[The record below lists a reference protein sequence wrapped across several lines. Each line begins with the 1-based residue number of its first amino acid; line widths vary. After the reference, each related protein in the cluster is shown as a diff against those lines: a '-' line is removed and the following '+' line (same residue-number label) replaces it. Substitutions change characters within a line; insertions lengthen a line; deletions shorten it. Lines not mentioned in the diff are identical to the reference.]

1 MIFSASLDFSLLAK
15 IFSMEIYYIY
25 NLEKKM
31 SRKKNQ
37 LEANWLN
44 YFLLHYSE
52 YVPFFTPTQNIK

>member
-1 MIFSASLDFSLLAK
+1 MIFSASLDSSLLAK